1 MGPDSLSEVV
11 VYSDNHLRGVGE
23 VTANFAQLEL
33 ITASWIDKLLNSEY
47 GQIVAGELSFRRM
60 RALLASLIGERVG
73 NPTRVAEFSQ
83 LLSKLAKA
91 ETLRNRIVHAVWTSG
106 EAAAG
111 LLTRVTTTAN
121 GLARCGRPMEQ
132 ISLADVKKIADY
144 IATVAWELSNFRVPE
159 EDLQSAEPSQVAS

>member
-73 NPTRVAEFSQ
+73 NPHAGRGV
-83 LLSKLAKA
+83 LATA
-91 ETLRNRIVHAVWTSG
+91 VETG
-106 EAAAG
+106 ESRDTPQSDRACG
-111 LLTRVTTTAN
+111 LDER
-121 GLARCGRPMEQ
+121 
-132 ISLADVKKIADY
+132 
-144 IATVAWELSNFRVPE
+144 
-159 EDLQSAEPSQVAS
+159 